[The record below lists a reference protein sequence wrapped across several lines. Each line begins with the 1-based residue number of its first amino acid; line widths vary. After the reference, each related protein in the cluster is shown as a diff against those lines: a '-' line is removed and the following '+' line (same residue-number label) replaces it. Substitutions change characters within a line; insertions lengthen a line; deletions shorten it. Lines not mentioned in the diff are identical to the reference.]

1 MSPVRTS
8 IPKGAHA
15 LVEVN
20 GRRDVVC
27 VPLSPT
33 LVRKDTDGCLDAKSR
48 NCDWHRES
56 DKNETWRLR
65 SDIASLCVTN
75 ASLEHGSSSL
85 IHCATQMPPNASL
98 RNSP

>member
-20 GRRDVVC
+20 GRRDIVC
-27 VPLSPT
+27 VPRSPT

-65 SDIASLCVTN
+65 SDML
-75 ASLEHGSSSL
+75 
-85 IHCATQMPPNASL
+85 HCALQTLPWSTEAAV
-98 RNSP
+98 